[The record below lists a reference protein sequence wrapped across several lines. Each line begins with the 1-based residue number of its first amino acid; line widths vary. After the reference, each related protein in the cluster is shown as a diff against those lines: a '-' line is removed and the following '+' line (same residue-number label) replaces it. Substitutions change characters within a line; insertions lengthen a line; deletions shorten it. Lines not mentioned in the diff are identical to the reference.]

1 MHSPESI
8 RKGSRHSGH
17 RHALWAL
24 LACWLPM
31 LVVAQRDAYWHF
43 GDSVV
48 LRWDTSGP
56 VVQPKSAMAAWE
68 PSASISDT
76 AGNLLFYTN
85 GNRIWNRNDQPMP
98 NGDSVIPAPDYDPF
112 YSNTQ
117 GTLILPFPDHPNQ
130 YYVFYLGYRLSRI
143 EFLYSVIDMDLDGG
157 LGDVIPGRKGVVVDA
172 SGYSEKMTAVRHGNG
187 RDWWVIVFRNW
198 NYDLN
203 QADSSYYYYLL
214 TPGGLQLSHVQSI
227 GLSGLNRGEMV
238 ISEDGER
245 IGMAGVGGVQVY
257 GFDRC
262 SGLLTDPLMR
272 LPDQWGYGAAF
283 SPSGRYFYFT
293 SEFHKELF
301 QYDLDP
307 TINVDTLELIY
318 EGSTPSIIFGQL
330 SLGLDGKIYMAVWK
344 NLSSAPVDQYLHVIH
359 APDLP
364 GIVSDFEALSLFLE
378 GKRAPGGLPN
388 TINYTL
394 GRLEGSPCDTV
405 YAVDSTTT
413 TVVPVLVPE
422 GWAVVPT
429 VSGGHYRLT
438 GPSAEGQIV
447 HVRVHDA
454 LGRLLR
460 DDQTA
465 LPLDLDLTAHPAGV
479 YLVTVEQGPRR
490 RTLRIIRR

>member
-1 MHSPESI
+1 MPSPESI
-8 RKGSRHSGH
+8 RKGSRHSG
-17 RHALWAL
+17 RSHALWAL

-262 SGLLTDPLMR
+262 SGLLTEPLMR
-272 LPDQWGYGAAF
+272 LPGQWGYGAAF
-283 SPSGRYFYFT
+283 SPSGRFFYFT
-293 SEFHKELF
+293 TDVNAELY
-301 QYDLDP
+301 QYDLEP
-307 TINVDTLELIY
+307 TGNADTLNLIY
-318 EGSTPSIIFGQL
+318 SGTGANQYGQL
-330 SLGLDGKIYMAVWK
+330 QLGMDGKMYAIINRYPFGHPLGK
-344 NLSSAPVDQYLHVIH
+344 HLHVIED
-359 APDLP
+359 PDQYGVGCTFIPYGFVLDDRQA
-364 GIVSDFEALSLFLE
+364 IF
-378 GKRAPGGLPN
+378 GLPN
-388 TINYTL
+388 MVSFTL

-405 YAVDSTTT
+405 YAVDTTT
-413 TVVPVLVPE
+413 TTTAPALLAE
-422 GWAVVPT
+422 GWAVLPT
-429 VSGGHYRLT
+429 VSGGRYRLT
-438 GPSAEGQIV
+438 GPSADGQPV
-447 HVRVHDA
+447 QVRVHDA

-479 YLVTVEQGPRR
+479 YLVTVEQGSRR
-490 RTLRIIRR
+490 QTFRVVRR